1 MIERLVQQQRMQ
13 RLRVA
18 PGSRLGKIEVIMLF
32 CLGALNILC
41 ALCIFGAI
49 HVLAYGLE

>member
-18 PGSRLGKIEVIMLF
+18 PGSRLGKIEVIILDSVKLLRTLF
-32 CLGALNILC
+32 KRASTMVD
-41 ALCIFGAI
+41 A
-49 HVLAYGLE
+49 AYA